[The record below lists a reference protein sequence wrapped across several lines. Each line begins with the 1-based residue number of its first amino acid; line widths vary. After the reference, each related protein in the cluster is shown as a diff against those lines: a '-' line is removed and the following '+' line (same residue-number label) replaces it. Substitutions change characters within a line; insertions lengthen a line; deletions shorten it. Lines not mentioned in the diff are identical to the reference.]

1 MSRVLKMSL
10 KIDMVYAINSFIY
23 VLSKL
28 PIFRDLITEDIYKS
42 KTLKKCVGILGI
54 ILSLGKMICYRLLYF
69 LAIYLIS
76 KIICP
81 DNIGKAFIHI
91 YFIFTVI
98 GMFINNKL
106 LNVSTKKYFSIVLFG
121 MDAKEYMKSSLGWDL
136 FLSLLLNSFGF
147 LIFSLVLKLPLMSCL
162 VLILFSLFIRVVG
175 EGFNLLFYK
184 KFNYIWYNNTILY
197 FIILGLLLAVSL
209 LPYFSIFVSFN
220 GILIA
225 MIASFILFGLGIF
238 YLNHVDDYQIIYK
251 KLNTLKAAFN
261 KDNQRAYSRQA
272 MVAVRDK
279 DRNISDKRLRGKKGY
294 ELFNTIFFER
304 HKEILFRSAKNYA
317 VILGIGYLLVLL
329 LVIVNNSF
337 DSSIR
342 NFLLNRL
349 GWFVIIMYFINRG
362 AIITQAMFF
371 NCDHA
376 MLTYNFY
383 REPKVLLG
391 LFKKRL
397 ITVVKVN
404 LVPAFIVALGNLI
417 LLVITGGSS
426 ILTYITSFLFII
438 FLSVFF
444 SVHYM
449 VIYYLLQP
457 YNKNMEIKKVS
468 YSIVSL
474 CTYFVAYTMSDL
486 AMSSLSFS
494 LLGLIF
500 TACYIIVGLF
510 LVYKMAPRTF
520 KIN

>member
-1 MSRVLKMSL
+1 MSRSLKMSL
-10 KIDMVYAINSFIY
+10 KIDMTYAINSFIY

-42 KTLKKCVGILGI
+42 RVLKKCVGILGI
-54 ILSLGKMICYRLLYF
+54 ILSLGRMFCYRLLYF
-69 LAIYLIS
+69 LVIYIIS
-76 KIICP
+76 NIICP
-81 DNIGKAFIHI
+81 NNISKAFIHI
-91 YFIFTVI
+91 YFVFTII

-121 MDAKEYMKSSLGWDL
+121 MDAKEYMKSSLRWDL
-136 FLSLLLNSFGF
+136 FLSLILNSLGF
-147 LIFSLVLKLPLMSCL
+147 LVFSLVLKLPFISCL
-162 VLILFSLFIRVVG
+162 VLVLFSLFIRVVG
-175 EGFNLLFYK
+175 EGLNLCFYK
-184 KFNYIWYNNTILY
+184 KFNYIWYNNTTLY
-197 FIILGLLLAVSL
+197 FIVLGILLAISI

-220 GILIA
+220 GLVLG
-225 MIASFILFGLGIF
+225 MIISFVLFILGMV
-238 YLNHVDDYQIIYK
+238 YLSHVNDYQVIYK
-251 KLNTLKAAFN
+251 KLNTLKSALN
-261 KDNQRAYSRQA
+261 KNNESAYSRQA
-272 MVAVRDK
+272 MVEVRDK
-279 DRNISDKRLRGKKGY
+279 DKNISDKKLEGKKGY

-304 HKEILFRSAKNYA
+304 HKEILFRSAKNYTVIIGA
-317 VILGIGYLLVLL
+317 VYLLILL

-376 MLTYNFY
+376 MFTYNFY
-383 REPKVLLG
+383 REPKVLLE

-397 ITVVKVN
+397 VTVVKVN
-404 LVPAFIVALGNLI
+404 LLPAIVIALGNLV
-417 LLVITGGSS
+417 LLVATGGTSV
-426 ILTYITSFLFII
+426 LTYITSFLFII
-438 FLSVFF
+438 FLSIFF

-457 YNKNMEIKKVS
+457 YNKDMEMKKGS

-474 CTYFVAYTMSDL
+474 VTYIVTYKLSDL
-486 AMSSLSFS
+486 VMSSLSFS
-494 LLGLIF
+494 LLGLVF
-500 TACYIIVGLF
+500 TICYIVLGLI
-510 LVYKMAPRTF
+510 LVYKVAPRTF